1 MCLEIGLGI
10 LLINVVSVIKIFQEI
25 VVKLKELS
33 VRHTLTLLASIK
45 VI

>member
-10 LLINVVSVIKIFQEI
+10 LLINVVSVIKLFQEI

-33 VRHTLTLLASIK
+33 VRHTLTLLSSIK
-45 VI
+45 AI